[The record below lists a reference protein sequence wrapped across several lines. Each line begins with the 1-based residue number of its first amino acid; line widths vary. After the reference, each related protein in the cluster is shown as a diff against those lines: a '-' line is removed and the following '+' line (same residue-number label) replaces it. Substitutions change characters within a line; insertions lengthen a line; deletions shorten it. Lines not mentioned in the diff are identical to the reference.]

1 MEYIIAFSALSA
13 ITFILYG
20 IDKGLAK
27 VGAHRISEK
36 VLLLLGFVSGGVG
49 GLLGMVIFRHKTKH
63 IYFWI
68 VNVLAAALA
77 VCALLALQII

>member
-1 MEYIIAFSALSA
+1 MEYIIIAFAALSA

-27 VGAHRISEK
+27 ARAHRISEK

-63 IYFWI
+63 VYFWA
-68 VNVLAAALA
+68 VNILGAI
-77 VCALLALQII
+77 CALLALQII